1 MQKSDLSE
9 LEIELQDLKLRLAR
23 PGVAQPLLEQVT
35 KPQVTVQTSA
45 SSTVSDKAPTPPTQE
60 LGIEIFKSPMV
71 GTFYRKPSPDDPAFV
86 EVGKK
91 VKVGDVLCIVEAM
104 KVMNE
109 IQSEINGEIVEI
121 LVEDSESVE
130 YSQPLFKIRKD

>member
-1 MQKSDLSE
+1 MRDLES
-9 LEIELQDLKLRLAR
+9 
-23 PGVAQPLLEQVT
+23 GQPFYEPVI
-35 KPQVTVQTSA
+35 KQTSEQ
-45 SSTVSDKAPTPPTQE
+45 APTPPHHLQSKKQIHPH
-60 LGIEIFKSPMV
+60 LLRKSGMEIFKSPMV

>member
-45 SSTVSDKAPTPPTQE
+45 SPTVSDKTPTPAPQE